1 MSTIMEHSKL
11 LRLYISI
18 SINIDIQL
26 FEGFNNLNLCCS
38 ISEIEKKKKKTR
50 KEKQKDRQY
59 SVHFE
64 QHFTLH
70 NSPSTIVGPV
80 L

>member
-26 FEGFNNLNLCCS
+26 FEGFNNKASLLLNL
-38 ISEIEKKKKKTR
+38 
-50 KEKQKDRQY
+50 
-59 SVHFE
+59 
-64 QHFTLH
+64 
-70 NSPSTIVGPV
+70 
-80 L
+80 